1 MSLLTAVVVTA
12 LVWALLFAL
21 FVIAARNRWM
31 GRFQR
36 GFFIQVGIA
45 LIGVALMSASVV
57 GVWGYFAARQ
67 VLDDDLQIQ
76 MQDIGKL
83 VEGQV
88 AHDLERIERQ
98 MVSLGA
104 SLAEATAQGVSPAEL
119 KNRLSAAQSFENN
132 YIQMRFVAPD
142 GTTIAETRGDAS
154 LGEPVNRIGLAF
166 NQEGKP
172 FVSDA
177 YFSQVF
183 KREILLVS
191 LPITDKAGTIINMI
205 SSRFDLGAE
214 FSGLIE
220 DATFNQSGFAT
231 LVDGDG
237 QIIAH
242 PDKSRLDEDA
252 SEWPAVKAAREAK
265 GTGALI
271 ARNKAGQN
279 RLYVYRAI
287 RNPSTIA
294 KQPWVLLTEVDREE
308 ELAGLRR
315 LRRELGL
322 GILLVLIG
330 SVLVAQQVSSSVI
343 APLEKLGDFA
353 KQIGSGDLTARTT
366 ISGRDV
372 SGRLSERLN
381 EMANGLQERDH
392 VKEVFGRYIA
402 TQVSDKILKGEVN
415 LGGESKRVTIL
426 FSDIR
431 NFTGMS
437 EAMAPQQVVAFLNDY
452 FSEMV
457 DAVFEHG
464 GVLDKFMGDGLM
476 AVFGSLDD
484 SEHEKGA
491 VQAAL
496 RMRALLAKING
507 VRAVSGT
514 PPIAIGIGIHTDY
527 CIVGNIGSRKR
538 LEYTVVGDGV
548 NTSSRL
554 QALNKEYGTT
564 ILISETTYAKIKD
577 DFECRQMP
585 DAHLRGKT
593 KNLHF
598 FEVISAKAAVHTEP
612 ERDVTLA
619 FQGRGAGPKAP
630 RLTSIVLAGIRAT
643 S

>member
-1 MSLLTAVVVTA
+1 
-12 LVWALLFAL
+12 
-21 FVIAARNRWM
+21 
-31 GRFQR
+31 
-36 GFFIQVGIA
+36 
-45 LIGVALMSASVV
+45 
-57 GVWGYFAARQ
+57 
-67 VLDDDLQIQ
+67 
-76 MQDIGKL
+76 
-83 VEGQV
+83 
-88 AHDLERIERQ
+88 
-98 MVSLGA
+98 
-104 SLAEATAQGVSPAEL
+104 
-119 KNRLSAAQSFENN
+119 
-132 YIQMRFVAPD
+132 MRFIDGD
-142 GTTIAETRGDAS
+142 GTILAETRTVQS
-154 LGEPVNRIGLAF
+154 SGEPMNRIGLAY

-177 YFSQVF
+177 YYSETF

-191 LPITDKAGTIINMI
+191 LPIKDENGTVTSMI
-205 SSRFDLGAE
+205 MSRFDLAAE
-214 FSGLIE
+214 FAELIK

-242 PDKSRLDEDA
+242 PDSSRLEEDV
-252 SEWPAVKAAREAK
+252 SDWPAVQAARQSNDA
-265 GTGALI
+265 GALV
-271 ARNKAGQN
+271 AKNKAGQN

-287 RNPSTIA
+287 TNPSTVGNN
-294 KQPWVLLTEVDREE
+294 KPWVLLTEVDRDE

-315 LRRELGL
+315 LRRELGF
-322 GILLVLIG
+322 GVVLVLICG
-330 SVLVAQQVSSSVI
+330 LLIAHQVSTSVTE
-343 APLEKLGDFA
+343 PLERLGDFA
-353 KQIGSGDLTARTT
+353 KRIGTGDLTTRTT
-366 ISGRDV
+366 IAGRDV

-381 EMANGLQERDH
+381 DMANGLQERDH

-437 EAMAPQQVVAFLNDY
+437 ESMAPQQVVSFLNDY

-476 AVFGSLDD
+476 AVFGSLEDT
-484 SEHEKGA
+484 EHEMGA
-491 VQAAL
+491 VRAAL

-507 VRAVSGT
+507 VRAVSGI
-514 PPIAIGIGIHTDY
+514 PPIAIGIGIHTDA

-564 ILISETTYAKIKD
+564 ILISETTYEKIKD
-577 DFECRQMP
+577 HFDCRQMP
-585 DAHLRGKT
+585 DAQLRGKT

-598 FEVISAKAAVHTEP
+598 YEVLNSKVVAAPVP
-612 ERDVTLA
+612 EHV
-619 FQGRGAGPKAP
+619 
-630 RLTSIVLAGIRAT
+630 
-643 S
+643 